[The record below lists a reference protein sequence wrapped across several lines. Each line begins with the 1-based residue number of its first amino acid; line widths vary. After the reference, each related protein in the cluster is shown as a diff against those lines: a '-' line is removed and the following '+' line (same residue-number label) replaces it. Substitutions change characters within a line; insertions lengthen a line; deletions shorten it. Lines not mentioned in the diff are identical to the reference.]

1 MELILVY
8 DDAQFCMH
16 GAECPS
22 GREGRILSL
31 RNLKMTFTIPSH
43 VSFRYT
49 SVKLILVYD
58 DAQFYMR
65 GKRYAQ
71 EGGRFYL
78 PTCRQT
84 EH

>member
-1 MELILVY
+1 
-8 DDAQFCMH
+8 
-16 GAECPS
+16 
-22 GREGRILSL
+22 
-31 RNLKMTFTIPSH
+31 MTFTIPSH
-43 VSFRYT
+43 ASFRYT
-49 SVKLILVYD
+49 SVKLILDYD

-78 PTCRQT
+78 PSCRQT